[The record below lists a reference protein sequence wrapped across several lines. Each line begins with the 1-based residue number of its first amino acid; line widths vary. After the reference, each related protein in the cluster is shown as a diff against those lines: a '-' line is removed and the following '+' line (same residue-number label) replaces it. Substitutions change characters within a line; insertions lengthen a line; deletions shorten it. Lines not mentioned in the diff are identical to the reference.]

1 MFVRNLLFGKEEP
14 GKLKLQ
20 ENRDYSGE
28 CVILHLKAGLLAH
41 SVPTLVP
48 PGYLIYK
55 LLGAETTCTALTEIL
70 GGFHLALY
78 SGLGHGKEAAL

>member
-1 MFVRNLLFGKEEP
+1 MLARNLLCGKKEP
-14 GKLKLQ
+14 GRLKLQ

-48 PGYLIYK
+48 PSYLIYK
-55 LLGAETTCTALTEIL
+55 LLGAETTCTAPTEIL
-70 GGFHLALY
+70 GAFHLALY
-78 SGLGHGKEAAL
+78 SCLGHEKEAGL

>member
-1 MFVRNLLFGKEEP
+1 MRNLLCGKEEP
-14 GKLKLQ
+14 GRLKLQ

-28 CVILHLKAGLLAH
+28 HVILHLKAGLLAH
-41 SVPTLVP
+41 SVPTFVP

-55 LLGAETTCTALTEIL
+55 LLGAETTCTAPTEIL

-78 SGLGHGKEAAL
+78 SCLGHEKEAAL

>member
-1 MFVRNLLFGKEEP
+1 MFVRNLLCGKKEP
-14 GKLKLQ
+14 GRLKLQ

-41 SVPTLVP
+41 SVSTLVP
-48 PGYLIYK
+48 PGYLNYK
-55 LLGAETTCTALTEIL
+55 LLGAETTCTAPTETL

-78 SGLGHGKEAAL
+78 SCLGHEKEAAL